1 MGADG
6 VTTVAFFIAPAYS
19 FLIILSTTRCLA
31 FLRRGSS
38 LNCIQLNL
46 SQRASLKDQLHILV
60 IHKYVCDTMEART
73 KDMFLPPTRIDTKL
87 ISELD
92 DLVKRFGYSSRSEL
106 VREAIADKIS
116 ELKGMEIV
124 QVRGIPKEEARKEI
138 LKYIKRKDRVYA
150 SDIADELRLDLS
162 LTFEIIDELFK
173 EDALEV
179 VP

>member
-1 MGADG
+1 
-6 VTTVAFFIAPAYS
+6 
-19 FLIILSTTRCLA
+19 
-31 FLRRGSS
+31 
-38 LNCIQLNL
+38 
-46 SQRASLKDQLHILV
+46 
-60 IHKYVCDTMEART
+60 MEAKT

-106 VREAIADKIS
+106 VREAIIDKIS

-124 QVRGIPKEEARKEI
+124 QVRDIPKEEARKEI
-138 LKYIKRKDRVYA
+138 LEYIKGKDRVYA
-150 SDIADELRLDLS
+150 SDMAAELRLDLS